1 MAGGSPKA
9 FLRPSLWAAML
20 PVLLATASGA
30 QAASDS
36 DGRAPKAGAAIA
48 VMSAAYYGMAEAARS
63 DRLLRAAMLDAHN
76 GERASLGL
84 PLLDWDQALAT
95 DAARYAGE
103 MARSGVFRHS
113 PRAGRAIPSGENLW
127 MGPRRL
133 YDYQVMVGSFLEEKR
148 FTRIAGKLPDLSSA
162 GRWQDVGHYT
172 QMIWRG
178 TRKVGCALG
187 EGTNADYLVCRYFPA
202 GNAFGRGPMDAD
214 DEPAPPTAG
223 TPGAQ
228 TQAASAAP

>member
-9 FLRPSLWAAML
+9 FLRTSLWAAML
-20 PVLLATASGA
+20 PILLLMANGA

-36 DGRAPKAGAAIA
+36 DGASAPKAGAASA
-48 VMSAAYYGMAEAARS
+48 VMPAAYYGMAEAARG
-63 DRLLRAAMLDAHN
+63 DRLLRAVMMDAHN
-76 GERASLGL
+76 DERVALGL
-84 PLLDWDQALAT
+84 PPLDWDDALAA

-103 MARSGVFRHS
+103 MASSGVFRHS

-133 YDYQVMVGSFLEEKR
+133 YGYQAMVGSFLDEKR
-148 FTRIAGKLPDLSSA
+148 FTRIAGELPDLSST
-162 GRWQDVGHYT
+162 GRWQDVGHYS

-178 TRKVGCALG
+178 TRKIGCALG
-187 EGTNADYLVCRYFPA
+187 EGANADYLVCRYFPA

-214 DEPAPPTAG
+214 DAVPMAETQVASV
-223 TPGAQ
+223 AQ
-228 TQAASAAP
+228 